1 MRIAVAG
8 LGAVGKTVARKL
20 GDGLPGLTLTA
31 IAARDHD
38 KARAWLQQENIDCPL
53 VDLDAL
59 PEMADLAV
67 ECAPPGILGEVITPM
82 LKAGKQVMVLSASAL
97 LPRTD
102 LINLARATGGRII
115 VPTGALVGFD
125 AVSAAA
131 QGVIDTVEIITRKP
145 PRGLAGAPYLVE
157 NAITIDNLSEPRRV
171 FKGTARQAAIA
182 FPSNV
187 NVIAALS
194 LAGIGPDRT
203 LVEVWADPAM
213 TRNCHQ
219 IRVAADSAS
228 FSMTMENVPSE
239 NPATGRITPLSV
251 IAALRRLTAPLVVGT

>member
-20 GDGLPGLTLTA
+20 GDGLPGLTLAA

-67 ECAPPGILGEVITPM
+67 ECAPPDILDEVITPM

-102 LINLARATGGRII
+102 LIDLARATGGRII

-157 NAITIDNLSEPRRV
+157 NAIAIDNLSEARRV

-228 FSMTMENVPSE
+228 FSMTMENIPSE